1 MRLQVVIT
9 DDQEDTLNAQ
19 AAAISSALKKP
30 VTVPDLI
37 RLWIDGGCHIYTP
50 GPAAGTIL
58 DEKNDI
64 TASGA
69 PIEHSILKATD
80 PALSKVIGSM
90 GKAADAMRAE
100 RIQTPEAAK
109 EAADL
114 AAQRAGKQ
122 PILKPGQKA
131 K

>member
-37 RLWIDGGCHIYTP
+37 RMWIDGGCYLMLP
-50 GPAAGTIL
+50 GPEAGTVL
-58 DEKNDI
+58 DEKHGI

-69 PIEHSILKATD
+69 PVEHSIMKTPKAD
-80 PALSKVIGSM
+80 P
-90 GKAADAMRAE
+90 
-100 RIQTPEAAK
+100 TPFEPFKPAIETPAAAK

-114 AAQRAGKQ
+114 AAARAGRQ
-122 PILKPGQKA
+122 PILKPGEK
-131 K
+131 KKP